1 MKKLRI
7 ADDFSQFMGIR
18 PPKTNLRL
26 AQQAAVKHYSE
37 AMKEF
42 SGVFERFDNVKS
54 RSAPAVDREK
64 LVDDLAAWL
73 EDMRLEDGTLEQRM
87 RCEASEEVRKVN
99 FENVELYR
107 CSYCGNPSAALRK
120 CWSFFLPMRIIFSD
134 RLSFDR

>member
-1 MKKLRI
+1 
-7 ADDFSQFMGIR
+7 MGVR

-37 AMKEF
+37 AIKEF
-42 SGVFERFDNVKS
+42 SGVFEKLDNINTKG
-54 RSAPAVDREK
+54 APAVDHEK
-64 LVDDLAAWL
+64 LDDNLAAWL

-99 FENVELYR
+99 IENVELYR

-120 CWSFFLPMRIIFSD
+120 CQYSLPPIGNIVF
-134 RLSFDR
+134 